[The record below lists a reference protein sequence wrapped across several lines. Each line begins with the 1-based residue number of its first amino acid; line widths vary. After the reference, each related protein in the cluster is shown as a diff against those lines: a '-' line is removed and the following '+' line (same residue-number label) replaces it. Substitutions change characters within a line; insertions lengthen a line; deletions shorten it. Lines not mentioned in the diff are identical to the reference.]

1 MYRIEISSRSAKVK
15 KKHSSFNMFVVNVIV
30 NGINIS
36 SEFMEKMNDV
46 QTFALDWSKNK
57 HNRIGRK
64 ILFDE
69 FRIFVYD
76 ISKPQP
82 HDYVDIP
89 KAIFY

>member
-1 MYRIEISSRSAKVK
+1 MYRLEVSSRSTKVK
-15 KKHSSFNMFVVNVIV
+15 KPTDSHIMFVVNIIV
-30 NGINIS
+30 NGINVS
-36 SEFMEKMNDV
+36 SEFMERMNDV

-57 HNRIGRK
+57 HDRLGRK